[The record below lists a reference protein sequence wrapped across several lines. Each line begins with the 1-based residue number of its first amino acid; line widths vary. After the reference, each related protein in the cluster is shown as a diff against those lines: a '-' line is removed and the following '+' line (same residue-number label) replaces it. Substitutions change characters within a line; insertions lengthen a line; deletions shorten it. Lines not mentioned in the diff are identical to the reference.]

1 MKKSGDKRAE
11 SYAEKRDFSRTPEP
25 APDGRPKSP
34 TGKYSV
40 AARSSAEICPDA
52 EHGNK
57 PIFVVHKHAASR
69 LHWDLRLERNGVL
82 ESWAVPK
89 EPPTETGVKRLAV
102 RVEDHPLDYASFE
115 GVIPQGNYG
124 AGTVEIWDK
133 GVYLVEKREAREI
146 LVDFGGEKLRGRY
159 ALINTSGKNWI
170 FFKRKQ

>member
-1 MKKSGDKRAE
+1 MKKSDGKRAE

-34 TGKYSV
+34 TGKHSV
-40 AARSSAEICPDA
+40 SARTCAEICPDA
-52 EHGNK
+52 RRKNK

-69 LHWDLRLERNGVL
+69 LHWDLRLERNGAL

-102 RVEDHPLDYASFE
+102 KVEDHPLDYAVFE
-115 GVIPQGNYG
+115 GSIPQGNYG
-124 AGTVEIWDK
+124 AGTVEIWDS
-133 GVYLVEKREAREI
+133 GTYFAEKYEPREI
-146 LVDFGGEKLRGRY
+146 LLDFSGEKLHSRY
-159 ALINTSGKNWI
+159 ALINTDGKNWL